1 MVLISSSSELPFRQ
15 VFCHASQCRRLFFI
29 CSHCYRNHRYC
40 SPDCREL
47 SGIEQR
53 RAARLRYR
61 QSPEARADQ
70 RDRQRNY
77 RRRKADLAR
86 DAAEKNVMD
95 QTPAMTP
102 ASGMIASPPVAAPVR
117 APRRSFLSELGGIVC
132 HFCGR
137 VGRFLNPFDESG

>member
-1 MVLISSSSELPFRQ
+1 MVSISSSSELPFRQ

-47 SGIEQR
+47 SSIEQR
-53 RAARLRYR
+53 RAARRRYR
-61 QSPEARADQ
+61 QSLEGRADQ

-86 DAAEKNVMD
+86 AAAEKNVMD
-95 QTPAMTP
+95 QTPNPSLT
-102 ASGMIASPPVAAPVR
+102 SGIIASPPVAAPVK
-117 APRRSFLSELGGIVC
+117 AHRRPFLSALGRIVC

-137 VGRFLNPFDESG
+137 VGRFLNPFIESG

>member
-1 MVLISSSSELPFRQ
+1 MVLISSPSELPFRQ

-47 SGIEQR
+47 SSTEQR

-61 QSPEARADQ
+61 QSPEGRADG

-86 DAAEKNVMD
+86 ATAEKNVMD
-95 QTPAMTP
+95 QTQNPPLT
-102 ASGMIASPPVAAPVR
+102 SGMIAAPPVAA
-117 APRRSFLSELGGIVC
+117 ANQAHRRPFLSTLGRIVC